1 MIEQQGKVIH
11 IVDEMAFVQLGGTSG
26 CATCDAGRGC
36 GAGVFGRFLKKK
48 PVCLGLENTVS
59 AVPGQP
65 VMVGI
70 PEAVYL
76 RLVLNLYLWPL
87 LAGVVGA
94 VFGHYLSIQSDAGT
108 AVSDLAALSSGV
120 AFGLVALWY
129 NRSTSRS
136 LPESGMVQLLRV
148 IEPREFEN

>member
-1 MIEQQGKVIH
+1 MIEQQGKVINV
-11 IVDEMAFVQLGGTSG
+11 VDETAYVQLGGTSG

-48 PVCLGLENTVS
+48 PVCLELENTVS
-59 AVPGQP
+59 AGPGQP

-94 VFGHYLSIQSDAGT
+94 VFGHYLSIELGAGP
-108 AVSDLAALSSGV
+108 AGSDLAALSSGV
-120 AFGLVALWY
+120 AFGLVALWF
-129 NRSTSRS
+129 NRSNSRR
-136 LPESGMVQLLRV
+136 LPESGIVQLLRV